1 MFRLLSDL
9 EVSLN
14 ELLVTSRE
22 SVDHYRDAVQLLTD
36 EKIANEFK
44 KIADERKQFIP
55 ALENKIRELGDL
67 PSMPDP
73 DKEDGEMLIHHIG
86 AAVSEDYTSKL
97 LQQRIDVETK
107 MVELI
112 DQANSSDENNVC
124 GKLLADLA
132 LQVNGTI
139 ETLSRLAQQ
148 PA

>member
-73 DKEDGEMLIHHIG
+73 DKEDGEMLIHHIS

-97 LQQRIDVETK
+97 LQQRIDVETRI
-107 MVELI
+107 VELI